1 MRALVAV
8 EAGEPIDVLRLES
21 RPVPTPGAG
30 QALIRVAATPVH
42 ASDLHVLRG
51 RYGFS
56 PAFPA
61 VGGNMEC
68 VGRVAALG
76 PGTEGLRAGER
87 VVAAAVPAVPGP
99 PVDGTWQEYLVADA
113 HRLLPVPDR
122 LDDSSACQL
131 AVNPLTALLLVTREL
146 DVRPGEW
153 LLQTAAGS
161 TVGRLVIQLARHLG
175 IRTINVVRR
184 REAVAEIRAL
194 GGDEVICTE
203 DEDLV
208 RRVTEIVGP
217 AGVRKAVD
225 CVAGPVGA
233 QVAQSLAPGGETVVY
248 GALSTHRQTDPA
260 ALTIPLSARSVIYET
275 KAVRGFW
282 LNRWFGTAS
291 PEEAQQVLSQVRGLV
306 VDEVLSIPGGRPFP
320 LERFSEAVE
329 LAEAPGHGAKPL
341 FVFADDQDEG
351 HGQEAPARPRY
362 DLGKTTAQMD
372 S

>member
-1 MRALVAV
+1 MPTPRSMRALVAEKV
-8 EAGEPIDVLRLES
+8 GEPSDVLRLET
-21 RPVPTPGAG
+21 RPVPTPGSG
-30 QALIRVAATPVH
+30 QALIRVKATPIH

-56 PAFPA
+56 PEFPT
-61 VGGNMEC
+61 VGGHMEC
-68 VGRVAALG
+68 VGRIEALG
-76 PGTEGLRAGER
+76 PDTEGLEIGER
-87 VVAAAVPAVPGP
+87 VVVAAVPAVPGP
-99 PVDGTWQEYLVADA
+99 PVEGTWQEYLVADT

-122 LDDSSACQL
+122 LSDSSACQL

-146 DVRPGEW
+146 DVRQGER
-153 LLQTAAGS
+153 LVQTAAGS

-184 REAVAEIRAL
+184 RDAVEEIKAF

-203 DEDLV
+203 DEDLAQ
-208 RRVTEIVGP
+208 RVAEIAGP

-233 QVAQSLAPGGETVVY
+233 QVSQALAPGGELVIY

-260 ALTIPLSARSVIYET
+260 ALTVPLQARSVIYET

-291 PEEAQQVLSQVRGLV
+291 PADVRRALSEVRGLV
-306 VDEVLSIPGGRPFP
+306 TEGVLSIPEGRPFP
-320 LERFSEAVE
+320 LERLTEAIS
-329 LAEAPGHGAKPL
+329 LAEAPAHGGKPF
-341 FVFADDQDEG
+341 FVLEDGQGRADG
-351 HGQEAPARPRY
+351 
-362 DLGKTTAQMD
+362 
-372 S
+372 